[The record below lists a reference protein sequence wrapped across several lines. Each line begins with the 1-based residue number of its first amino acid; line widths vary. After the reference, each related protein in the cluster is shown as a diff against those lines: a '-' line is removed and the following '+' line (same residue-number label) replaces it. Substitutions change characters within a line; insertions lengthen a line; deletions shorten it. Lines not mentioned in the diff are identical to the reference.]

1 MRKGVKSTKYK
12 YFLLIF
18 YIYYLFNIYMNN
30 LLFVGFCF
38 LICYIVEK
46 TTNVKPTINFEN
58 KFEYLPIITANI
70 YADLFIIFATFSRIY
85 YKILTLEDWYKK
97 YRLSAMIAD
106 ILIGVL
112 YILLA
117 RYLVYTLKL
126 NVGLTAFAL
135 LCVVIQVIFDFL
147 FYLLFTLVPLGT
159 NNMLDFFK
167 GYAKEVGVNALF
179 GDSVLVILAVV
190 ISALL
195 NARSFDTN
203 IVFLI
208 LSIYLTPYFI
218 YMKD

>member
-1 MRKGVKSTKYK
+1 M
-12 YFLLIF
+12 
-18 YIYYLFNIYMNN
+18 YMNN
-30 LLFVGFCF
+30 LLFVGLCF
-38 LICYIVEK
+38 LICYVVEK
-46 TTNVKPTINFEN
+46 TTNVKPTVNFDN

-70 YADLFIIFATFSRIY
+70 YADLFIIFATFTRVY

-112 YILLA
+112 YILLG
-117 RYLVYTLKL
+117 RYLVYTLNL
-126 NVGLTAFAL
+126 NVGLTVFAF

-147 FYLLFTLVPLGT
+147 FYLFFTLAPLGS

-179 GDSVLVILAVV
+179 GDSVLVILAVI
-190 ISALL
+190 ISGLL

-218 YMKD
+218 YMRD

>member
-1 MRKGVKSTKYK
+1 
-12 YFLLIF
+12 
-18 YIYYLFNIYMNN
+18 MNN
-30 LLFVGFCF
+30 LLFVGLCF
-38 LICYIVEK
+38 LICFIVEK

-70 YADLFIIFATFSRIY
+70 YADLFIIFATFTRVY

-112 YILLA
+112 YILLG
-117 RYLVYTLKL
+117 RYLVYTLNL

-167 GYAKEVGVNALF
+167 GDAKEVGVNALF

-218 YMKD
+218 YTKD

>member
-1 MRKGVKSTKYK
+1 MK
-12 YFLLIF
+12 
-18 YIYYLFNIYMNN
+18 N
-30 LLFVGFCF
+30 LLFVVLCF

-70 YADLFIIFATFSRIY
+70 YADLFIIFATFTRVY

-112 YILLA
+112 YILLG

-190 ISALL
+190 ISGLL

-218 YMKD
+218 YMRD

>member
-1 MRKGVKSTKYK
+1 
-12 YFLLIF
+12 
-18 YIYYLFNIYMNN
+18 MNN
-30 LLFVGFCF
+30 LLFVGLCF
-38 LICYIVEK
+38 LICYFVEK
-46 TTNVKPTINFEN
+46 TTNVKPTIDFGN

-195 NARSFDTN
+195 NTRSFDTN

-218 YMKD
+218 YMRD

>member
-1 MRKGVKSTKYK
+1 
-12 YFLLIF
+12 
-18 YIYYLFNIYMNN
+18 MNN

-126 NVGLTAFAL
+126 NVGLTTFAL

>member
-1 MRKGVKSTKYK
+1 
-12 YFLLIF
+12 
-18 YIYYLFNIYMNN
+18 
-30 LLFVGFCF
+30 
-38 LICYIVEK
+38 
-46 TTNVKPTINFEN
+46 
-58 KFEYLPIITANI
+58 
-70 YADLFIIFATFSRIY
+70 
-85 YKILTLEDWYKK
+85 
-97 YRLSAMIAD
+97 MIAD

-112 YILLA
+112 YILLG

-126 NVGLTAFAL
+126 NVGLTVFAF

-147 FYLLFTLVPLGT
+147 FYLFFTLVPLGS

-167 GYAKEVGVNALF
+167 GYAKEAGVNALF

-190 ISALL
+190 ISGLL

-218 YMKD
+218 YMRD

>member
-1 MRKGVKSTKYK
+1 
-12 YFLLIF
+12 
-18 YIYYLFNIYMNN
+18 MNN

-46 TTNVKPTINFEN
+46 TTNVKPTIDFGN

-195 NARSFDTN
+195 NTRSFDTN

-218 YMKD
+218 YMRD

>member
-1 MRKGVKSTKYK
+1 
-12 YFLLIF
+12 
-18 YIYYLFNIYMNN
+18 MNN
-30 LLFVGFCF
+30 LLFVVLCF

-70 YADLFIIFATFSRIY
+70 YADLFIIFATFTRVY

-112 YILLA
+112 YILLG

-190 ISALL
+190 ISGLL

-218 YMKD
+218 YMRD

>member
-1 MRKGVKSTKYK
+1 
-12 YFLLIF
+12 
-18 YIYYLFNIYMNN
+18 MNN
-30 LLFVGFCF
+30 LLFVGLCF

-70 YADLFIIFATFSRIY
+70 YADLFIIFATFTRVY

-112 YILLA
+112 YILLG
-117 RYLVYTLKL
+117 RYLVYTLNL
-126 NVGLTAFAL
+126 NVGLT
-135 LCVVIQVIFDFL
+135 VFDFL
-147 FYLLFTLVPLGT
+147 FYLFFTLAPLGS

-179 GDSVLVILAVV
+179 GDSVLVILAVI
-190 ISALL
+190 ISGLL

-218 YMKD
+218 YMRD

>member
-1 MRKGVKSTKYK
+1 
-12 YFLLIF
+12 
-18 YIYYLFNIYMNN
+18 MNN

-70 YADLFIIFATFSRIY
+70 YADLFIIFATFSRVY

-112 YILLA
+112 YILLG

-126 NVGLTAFAL
+126 NVGLTTFAL

-147 FYLLFTLVPLGT
+147 FYLLFTLVPSGT

-190 ISALL
+190 ISGLL

>member
-1 MRKGVKSTKYK
+1 
-12 YFLLIF
+12 
-18 YIYYLFNIYMNN
+18 MNN
-30 LLFVGFCF
+30 LLFVGLCF

-46 TTNVKPTINFEN
+46 TTNVKPTVNFDN

-70 YADLFIIFATFSRIY
+70 YADLFIIFVTFARVY

-117 RYLVYTLKL
+117 RYLVYTFKL
-126 NVGLTAFAL
+126 NVGLTLFAF

-147 FYLLFTLVPLGT
+147 FYLFFTLAPLGS

-190 ISALL
+190 ISGLL

-218 YMKD
+218 YMRD

>member
-1 MRKGVKSTKYK
+1 
-12 YFLLIF
+12 
-18 YIYYLFNIYMNN
+18 MNN
-30 LLFVGFCF
+30 LLFVGLCF

-46 TTNVKPTINFEN
+46 TANVKPTVNFDN

-70 YADLFIIFATFSRIY
+70 YADLFIIFVTFTRVY

-112 YILLA
+112 YILLG

-126 NVGLTAFAL
+126 NVGLTVFAF

-147 FYLLFTLVPLGT
+147 FYLFFTLAPLGS

-190 ISALL
+190 ISGLL

-218 YMKD
+218 YMRD

>member
-1 MRKGVKSTKYK
+1 
-12 YFLLIF
+12 
-18 YIYYLFNIYMNN
+18 MNN
-30 LLFVGFCF
+30 LLFVGLCF

-70 YADLFIIFATFSRIY
+70 YADLFIIFATFTRVY

-126 NVGLTAFAL
+126 NVGLTTFAL

-190 ISALL
+190 ISGLL

-218 YMKD
+218 YMRD

>member
-1 MRKGVKSTKYK
+1 
-12 YFLLIF
+12 
-18 YIYYLFNIYMNN
+18 MNN

-46 TTNVKPTINFEN
+46 TTNVKPTIDFGN

-70 YADLFIIFATFSRIY
+70 YADLFIIFATFSRVY

-112 YILLA
+112 YILLG

-190 ISALL
+190 ISGLL

>member
-1 MRKGVKSTKYK
+1 
-12 YFLLIF
+12 
-18 YIYYLFNIYMNN
+18 MNN

-70 YADLFIIFATFSRIY
+70 YADLFIIFATFTRVY
-85 YKILTLEDWYKK
+85 YKIVTLEDWYKK

-112 YILLA
+112 YILLG

-190 ISALL
+190 ISGLL

-218 YMKD
+218 YMRD

>member
-1 MRKGVKSTKYK
+1 
-12 YFLLIF
+12 
-18 YIYYLFNIYMNN
+18 MNN

-38 LICYIVEK
+38 LICFIVEK

-70 YADLFIIFATFSRIY
+70 YADLFIIFATFSRVY

-112 YILLA
+112 YILLG

-135 LCVVIQVIFDFL
+135 LCVIIQVIFDFL

>member
-1 MRKGVKSTKYK
+1 
-12 YFLLIF
+12 
-18 YIYYLFNIYMNN
+18 
-30 LLFVGFCF
+30 
-38 LICYIVEK
+38 
-46 TTNVKPTINFEN
+46 
-58 KFEYLPIITANI
+58 
-70 YADLFIIFATFSRIY
+70 
-85 YKILTLEDWYKK
+85 
-97 YRLSAMIAD
+97 MIAD

-112 YILLA
+112 YILLG

-126 NVGLTAFAL
+126 NVGLTLFAF

-147 FYLLFTLVPLGT
+147 FYLFFTLVPLGS

-167 GYAKEVGVNALF
+167 GYAKEVGIYALF

-190 ISALL
+190 ISGLL

-218 YMKD
+218 YMRD

>member
-1 MRKGVKSTKYK
+1 
-12 YFLLIF
+12 
-18 YIYYLFNIYMNN
+18 MNN
-30 LLFVGFCF
+30 LFFVGLCF

-46 TTNVKPTINFEN
+46 TTNIKPTINFEN

-70 YADLFIIFATFSRIY
+70 YADLFIIYATFSRIY

-126 NVGLTAFAL
+126 KVGLTTFAL
-135 LCVVIQVIFDFL
+135 LCVIIQVIFDFL

-179 GDSVLVILAVV
+179 GDSDLVILAVV
-190 ISALL
+190 ISGLL

-218 YMKD
+218 YMRD

>member
-1 MRKGVKSTKYK
+1 
-12 YFLLIF
+12 
-18 YIYYLFNIYMNN
+18 MNN
-30 LLFVGFCF
+30 LLFVGLCF

-46 TTNVKPTINFEN
+46 TTNVKPTVNFDN

-70 YADLFIIFATFSRIY
+70 YADLFIIFATFTRVY

-112 YILLA
+112 YILLG

-126 NVGLTAFAL
+126 NVGLTLFAL

-147 FYLLFTLVPLGT
+147 FYLFFTLAPLGS

-179 GDSVLVILAVV
+179 GDSVLVILAVI
-190 ISALL
+190 ISGLL

-218 YMKD
+218 YMRD

>member
-1 MRKGVKSTKYK
+1 
-12 YFLLIF
+12 
-18 YIYYLFNIYMNN
+18 MNN
-30 LLFVGFCF
+30 LLFVGLCF

-70 YADLFIIFATFSRIY
+70 YADLFIIFATFSRVY

-112 YILLA
+112 YILLG

-126 NVGLTAFAL
+126 NVGLTTFAL

-190 ISALL
+190 ISGLL

>member
-1 MRKGVKSTKYK
+1 
-12 YFLLIF
+12 
-18 YIYYLFNIYMNN
+18 MNN

-46 TTNVKPTINFEN
+46 TTNVKPTIDFEN

-218 YMKD
+218 YMRD

>member
-1 MRKGVKSTKYK
+1 
-12 YFLLIF
+12 
-18 YIYYLFNIYMNN
+18 MNN
-30 LLFVGFCF
+30 LLFVGLCF

-70 YADLFIIFATFSRIY
+70 YADLFIIFATFSRVY

-112 YILLA
+112 YILLG